1 MIIFLFLLTVVS
13 ECFNI
18 CLFLYLI
25 NKRVSIRHFLIILF
39 CRIAY
44 TKICNSLSW
53 KFLFYFNEEIFYLL
67 LSFLYHESPTYNQ
80 SLKYSMLFSSQLL
93 IISVLE

>member
-25 NKRVSIRHFLIILF
+25 NKRVSADLTYSSLVKWVNISEPSCLARFFHYLIF
-39 CRIAY
+39 QRNCS
-44 TKICNSLSW
+44 KCQP
-53 KFLFYFNEEIFYLL
+53 E
-67 LSFLYHESPTYNQ
+67 
-80 SLKYSMLFSSQLL
+80 
-93 IISVLE
+93 

>member
-25 NKRVSIRHFLIILF
+25 NKRVSIRHFLIF
-39 CRIAY
+39 R
-44 TKICNSLSW
+44 
-53 KFLFYFNEEIFYLL
+53 EEKANWF
-67 LSFLYHESPTYNQ
+67 
-80 SLKYSMLFSSQLL
+80 
-93 IISVLE
+93 

>member
-25 NKRVSIRHFLIILF
+25 NKRVSADLT
-39 CRIAY
+39 Y
-44 TKICNSLSW
+44 SSLVKW
-53 KFLFYFNEEIFYLL
+53 VN
-67 LSFLYHESPTYNQ
+67 
-80 SLKYSMLFSSQLL
+80 
-93 IISVLE
+93 ISEPS